1 MAQEYSLLQPT
12 FGLESLGAYGVA
24 VSPTGMLSCI
34 KDSSFDLGPEQSR
47 ETSGTA
53 GYGLLTRD
61 LLNTELSKGSFKS
74 MLGYRG
80 FGWLMNSGRGAY
92 YINQTPTSGVYIHVW
107 DLLPNITN
115 VSEAQSYTCQL
126 LGSDGVGMQANG
138 VVFDGIKIATTRTK
152 QHDVSVSMFGNALS
166 QTLSPAG
173 TVESNV
179 QVITLSGS
187 PSAGSFQLLIQGA
200 VIVIAYDA
208 IASTIQTS
216 IRLLGSFYTN
226 STVSGSAGGPWTVT
240 TPASTGTE
248 GYGPVPKFQV
258 NYSALTGGTA
268 AVAVTTIGGYTMTP
282 DITAQPTDLSVQF
295 SSTFAGLDSA
305 PKATASLFTTDFD
318 FGPILE
324 QVWTQAAGL
333 SSPQYLAQKKAA
345 DIKDMISVSMAY
357 DTDAQSVVQNLLTFS
372 QAGIPTPM
380 FLRGLFTGPQIASTT
395 YNNTIQ
401 VDMTCIVTW
410 KAMKDSEGNIWGVDF
425 ECNARFDTGS
435 GLFTRVR
442 LINNVPDYN
451 TSF

>member
-1 MAQEYSLLQPT
+1 
-12 FGLESLGAYGVA
+12 
-24 VSPTGMLSCI
+24 MLSCI
-34 KDSSFDLGPEQSR
+34 KDGSFDLGPEQSR

-92 YINQTPTSGVYIHVW
+92 YLLQNPTAGVYIHVW
-107 DLLPNITN
+107 DLLPNISN
-115 VSEAQSYTCQL
+115 VNEAQSYTCQL
-126 LGSDGVGMQANG
+126 LGNDGVSMQANG
-138 VVFDGIKIATTRTK
+138 VVFDGIKIATSRTK
-152 QHDVSVSMFGNALS
+152 QHDVSVSMFGNAMS

-173 TVESNV
+173 TTESNV
-179 QVITLSGS
+179 QVITLTGTPTGGS
-187 PSAGSFQLLIQGA
+187 IQLLVQGS
-200 VIVIAYDA
+200 VIVIAYNA

-226 STVSGSAGGPWTVT
+226 ATVSGSMGGPWTVT

-258 NYSALTGGTA
+258 NYSGLTGGTSPTA
-268 AVAVTTIGGYTMTP
+268 TVGVTTVGGYTMTP

-295 SSTFAGLDSA
+295 SSTYAGLDSA
-305 PKATASLFTTDFD
+305 PKATSSLFTTDFD
-318 FGPILE
+318 FGPILD
-324 QVWTQAAGL
+324 QIWTQTAGL

-345 DIKDMISVSMAY
+345 DIKDMITVNMAY
-357 DTDAQSVVQNLLTFS
+357 DTDAQSVVQNLMTFS

-380 FLRGLFTGPQIASTT
+380 FLRGLFQGPLIPTT
-395 YNNTIQ
+395 AYYNTIQ
-401 VDMTCIVTW
+401 VDMACIVTW
-410 KAMKDSEGNIWGVDF
+410 KAMKDSDGNIWGVDF
-425 ECNARFDTGS
+425 ECNARYDAGS